1 MVIFKSFAMSPQ
13 LAQIS
18 WTQAFHLP
26 QPPKHLG
33 LDTHYHTQ
41 LALQLLKKE
50 KNDRH
55 RNKQSLLQSPAA
67 LPFSILILQ
76 F

>member
-50 KNDRH
+50 KMTGIETSSPSFSH
-55 RNKQSLLQSPAA
+55 QLLC
-67 LPFSILILQ
+67 LFPF
-76 F
+76 